1 VSTLSRKARADL
13 RRRPVRTVLTIAT
26 LALAIASAGTL
37 AVPRLMDQTMRREA
51 REARLHDVAVT
62 LHDDGELSPTQL
74 DHLAHLPNVVAFEAR
89 VVYSTQATIGEQRSQ
104 VMVWGLDP
112 AAQRVDAIQLTAGT
126 LPRPGEILAD
136 AGNGSVADLPAG
148 IGDRVTLR
156 DHDGHPTTLTVSGTA
171 HGLAT
176 SPSPV
181 GPNDAAVFY
190 AGADLVRGL
199 SGQRGVIS
207 LAFRLADNRP
217 DAQARTVAAVHDY
230 LQAQTGAEPFVDL
243 PDTRS
248 SGDWPGRSTFGN
260 VISLFNIITV
270 LAVLCALFLIA
281 NTMNTLV
288 AEQAGEI
295 AILRTLGGRQRQ
307 ISRTFL
313 HTAGLLGASGA
324 ILGATLGIGVAYLL
338 TRFFAHAIFD
348 VDADFAVS
356 LPVVVI
362 SLAAGPA
369 LAMAACLPAL
379 RRERRRPIAETLAD
393 RDVSSYGDSR
403 LERLVART
411 HLLSAPARMGIRNA
425 LRQKRRSAATI
436 AQVAV
441 AVALAVALFAVARS
455 VTIAVDGVYES
466 LGYDIELEADAG
478 AAAFDANA
486 RAVASDTPGV
496 SRVEPVLENRVRY
509 RGSNYAAYGLGRE
522 TLFRYELGAG
532 RWFTATDDS
541 ASPPAVVLGPAV
553 ARTADAHIGQIMTIG
568 TASGPTEVRVV
579 GIDTGQVNNGGV
591 LYFPL
596 SVLQQLTGQ
605 PGITNTL
612 WLTTTDPSPTT
623 VDRTAADVRDR
634 LALAGYAVDAQKLY
648 VEQADNRA
656 ANDTLLTVIQIMGLL
671 VVAIALIGLVSTLT
685 MAVIERT
692 REIGILRCLGARARH
707 IRRAFQAEGVLLATM
722 GWIIG
727 VPVGWLLSRG
737 LIVLIRD
744 TIGMELTPA
753 FPAISP
759 PTALLA
765 TIVITVIVLRPTL
778 RRATRIQP
786 GTALRYE

>member
-1 VSTLSRKARADL
+1 MSTLGRKARADL

-26 LALAIASAGTL
+26 LGLAIASAGTL
-37 AVPRLMDQTMRREA
+37 AVPRLMDQTMQREV

-89 VVYSTQATIGEQRSQ
+89 VVYSTQATIGERRSQ
-104 VMVWGLDP
+104 VTVWGLDP
-112 AAQRVDAIQLTAGT
+112 AARQVDALQLAAGT
-126 LPRPGEILAD
+126 LPGSAEILAD
-136 AGNGSVADLPAG
+136 AGNGSVADFPASV
-148 IGDRVTLR
+148 GDRVTLR
-156 DHDGHPTTLTVSGTA
+156 DHDGHPTPLVVSGTV
-171 HGLAT
+171 HSLAT
-176 SPSPV
+176 SPSF
-181 GPNDAAVFY
+181 GTNDAAVFY
-190 AGADLVRGL
+190 ASADVVRGL
-199 SGQRGVIS
+199 SGQRGMIS

-230 LQAQTGAEPFVDL
+230 LQAQTGTEPFVDL

-248 SGDWPGRSTFGN
+248 IGDWPGRSTFGN

-288 AEQAGEI
+288 TEQAGEI
-295 AILRTLGGRQRQ
+295 AVLKTLGGRRRQ
-307 ISRTFL
+307 ITRTYL

-338 TRFFAHAIFD
+338 TRFFAATIFD

-441 AVALAVALFAVARS
+441 AIALAVALFAVARS
-455 VTIAVDGVYES
+455 VTVAVDGVYES
-466 LGYDIELEADAG
+466 LGYDIELTADAG

-486 RAVASDTPGV
+486 RALASDTPGV
-496 SRVEPVLENRVRY
+496 SRVEPVLENRVQY
-509 RGSNYAAYGLGRE
+509 GGTNYAAYGLERDTLYRYGLRE
-522 TLFRYELGAG
+522 G
-532 RWFTATDDS
+532 RWFTVADDS
-541 ASPPAVVLGPAV
+541 ASPPAIVLGPAV

-568 TASGPTEVRVV
+568 IARGPTKVRVV
-579 GIDTGQVNNGGV
+579 GIDTGQLNNGGV
-591 LYFPL
+591 VYFPL
-596 SVLQQLTGQ
+596 AVLQQLTGQ

-612 WLTTTDPSPTT
+612 WLTTTDRSPAT
-623 VDRTAADVRDR
+623 VDRTAADVHDR
-634 LALAGYAVDAQKLY
+634 LAAAGYAVDTQKLY

-656 ANDTLLTVIQIMGLL
+656 ANDTLLTVLQIMGLL
-671 VVAIALIGLVSTLT
+671 VVAISLIGLVSTLT

-692 REIGILRCLGARARH
+692 REIGILRCLGAKAGH
-707 IRRAFQAEGVLLATM
+707 IRRAFRAEGILLVTI
-722 GWIIG
+722 GWMIG

-737 LIVLIRD
+737 LVVLIRD
-744 TIGMELTPA
+744 TIGIELTHA

-759 PTALLA
+759 PSALLA
-765 TIVITVIVLRPTL
+765 TIVITVIVVRPTL